1 MVKSVKLRAFKFDN
15 PDIKA
20 YHSDAQQKLA
30 DKLQNT
36 LIKDR
41 GMLLN
46 EGDPLEETDY
56 IAHFHTTPSGVLI
69 GAVVRTTIAEN
80 TPNMTNEMLNKQNI
94 VIADLQMVNGKN
106 LLVKYLYY
114 FAISEDYLVTNLRG
128 SQKITSFQTYLN
140 WLLQNEVVDKPYC
153 ILPVIKKYEMVN
165 YNKVKGIKFQAPRP
179 NKETHEQQKTI
190 IKKFRNIK
198 KQLLSSDL
206 FNDVKD
212 IDEIINN
219 DAVTIDILLKFAKQ
233 PDANEDYEAQIGNII
248 NNIVDT
254 STVSLNTKNGQV
266 KLGDVEYIDVVDIET
281 TETGLLSEQQLYEQ
295 MEDVI
300 KNLKKQK

>member
-1 MVKSVKLRAFKFDN
+1 MAKPVKLRAFKFDN
-15 PDIKA
+15 PDIKH

-30 DKLQNT
+30 EKLQNT

-46 EGDPLEETDY
+46 EGDPMEETDY

-80 TPNMTNEMLNKQNI
+80 TPNMTDDMLNMQNI
-94 VIADLQMVNGKN
+94 VIADLQMANGKN

-140 WLLQNEVVDKPYC
+140 WLLRNEVTDGPYC
-153 ILPVIKKYEMVN
+153 LLPVIKKQDIVSYD
-165 YNKVKGIKFQAPRP
+165 KVRGIKFQAPRP
-179 NKETHEQQKTI
+179 SKEVHEQENTI

-198 KQLLSSDL
+198 KQLLSSEL

-212 IDEIINN
+212 IDDIINN
-219 DAVTIDILLKFAKQ
+219 DAVTIDILLKFAKR
-233 PDANEDYEAQIGNII
+233 PDTNEDYEAQIGNII
-248 NNIVDT
+248 NNTVDT
-254 STVSLNTKNGQV
+254 NTVSLNTKNGQI
-266 KLGDVEYIDVVDIET
+266 KLGDVEYVETFEIET
-281 TETGLLSEQQLYEQ
+281 TETGLLNEPQLYEQ
-295 MEDVI
+295 MVSVI
-300 KNLKKQK
+300 NKLKKQK

>member
-1 MVKSVKLRAFKFDN
+1 MTKPVKLRAFKFDN
-15 PDIKA
+15 PDIKH

-41 GMLLN
+41 GMLIN

-80 TPNMTNEMLNKQNI
+80 TPNMTDDMLNKQNI

-114 FAISEDYLVTNLRG
+114 FAISEDYLVTNLRR

-140 WLLQNEVVDKPYC
+140 WLLQKEVENEPYC
-153 ILPVIKKYEMVN
+153 ILPVIRKQEISYD
-165 YNKVKGIKFQAPRP
+165 KVKGINFQAPRP
-179 NKETHEQQKTI
+179 KKELPEQKNTI
-190 IKKFRNIK
+190 IKKFQNIK
-198 KQLLSSDL
+198 KQLLSSEL

-212 IDEIINN
+212 IDDIINN
-219 DAVTIDILLKFAKQ
+219 DAVIVDILLKFTKC
-233 PDANEDYEAQIGNII
+233 PDTKEDYETQIGNII

-254 STVSLNTKNGQV
+254 SSVSLNTKNGLV
-266 KLGDVEYIDVVDIET
+266 KLGDVEFVETFDIET
-281 TETGLLSEQQLYEQ
+281 TKTGLLSEQQLYGQ
-295 MEDVI
+295 MEHVI
-300 KNLKKQK
+300 NTLKKQK